1 MTRFT
6 SFRVL
11 AILGLLALLVW
22 TLAVTMPGVQP
33 SEAISS
39 FPVEE
44 TSAPT
49 MLPVSLP
56 ADAGIA
62 LAPTPQLLPDTA
74 AEVAPTPQTLADVEE
89 QLFIELYERVSPS
102 VVHIAVTTRSNGS
115 GAGSG
120 FVWDTEGHV
129 VTNNHVVESAR
140 RIEVT
145 FADDT
150 TAKAELVG
158 ADADN
163 DLAVIKV
170 DVPASR
176 LHPVELGDSHALRVG
191 QRAIAI
197 GTPFGFEQTMTT
209 GIVSGLG
216 RVVRQESGF
225 SLPQLVQT
233 DAAIN
238 PGNSGGPL
246 LDSHGQVIGVTTL
259 IFSNRGANAGVGFA
273 VPVNTVKRVVPSLVA
288 TGRYADPWLGIQG
301 TSISS
306 LLAEEL
312 DLPVE
317 QGVLVQSVVEDGP
330 AAKAG
335 LRGGTRQVR
344 FEGVALTTGGDI
356 IVAIDDTAVQDMD
369 DLIVYLA
376 DKSVGQRVTLT
387 VLRDGRQ
394 QRIQVRLGDRP
405 AGE

>member
-1 MTRFT
+1 MKRSVIAF
-6 SFRVL
+6 FGGL
-11 AILGLLALLVW
+11 AVALLVW
-22 TLAVTMPGVQP
+22 TLAVSTGVQP
-33 SEAISS
+33 GEAIAS
-39 FPVEE
+39 FPVEG

-56 ADAGIA
+56 AEAVTEVA
-62 LAPTPQLLPDTA
+62 SPPQPLPDTV
-74 AEVAPTPQTLADVEE
+74 AEMASTPQPLGDVEE
-89 QLFIELYERVSPS
+89 QLFIELYKRVSPS
-102 VVHIAVTTRSNGS
+102 VVHIAVTTGSLTGS
-115 GAGSG
+115 GTGSG
-120 FVWDTEGHV
+120 FVWDTEGHI

-140 RIEVT
+140 RIEVR

-150 TAKAELVG
+150 TAEAEVVG
-158 ADADN
+158 TDADS

-170 DVPASR
+170 DVPARR
-176 LHPVELGDSHALRVG
+176 LHPVVLGDSDTLLVG

-197 GTPFGFEQTMTT
+197 GNPFGLEQTMTT
-209 GIVSGLG
+209 GIVSALG
-216 RVVRQESGF
+216 RVLRQQSGF
-225 SLPQLVQT
+225 SLPQLIQT

-246 LDSHGQVIGVTTL
+246 LDSQGQVIGVTTL
-259 IFSNRGANAGVGFA
+259 IFSSSGTNAGVGFA
-273 VPVNTVKRVVPSLVA
+273 VPVNTVKRVVPPLIA

-301 TSISS
+301 ASITS

-312 DLPVE
+312 DLPVD

-335 LRGGTRQVR
+335 LRGGDRQVS
-344 FEGVALTTGGDI
+344 FEGALLATGGDI
-356 IVAIDDTAVQDMD
+356 IVAIDDVAVQDMD

-376 DKSVGQRVTLT
+376 DRSVGQRVTLT

-394 QRIQVRLGDRP
+394 QRIELRLDERP